1 MNENVIE
8 IVSYLVKRIMHN
20 EGMIEDEKKLVKN
33 LVNQGYEIDDIDM
46 AFELIFSSN
55 LNTNQNNNFEAEEG
69 KLEFNNSQRVLDFKE
84 KFKLSLSAQGVLI
97 RLSTLDLISD
107 EELEKILDKSVHS
120 RKPEINLKD
129 LWKVLQKIINNPAR
143 LSLVIE
149 NSPEFK
155 SINEE
160 HKRYIN

>member
-20 EGMIEDEKKLVKN
+20 ENIVENEKKLIKN
-33 LVNQGYEIDDIDM
+33 LIDQGYEVDDIDM
-46 AFELIFSSN
+46 AFELIFTSSMSS
-55 LNTNQNNNFEAEEG
+55 AEKESEDEL
-69 KLEFNNSQRVLDFKE
+69 KFDDARRVLDFKE
-84 KFKLSLSAQGVLI
+84 KFKLSLPVQGALI
-97 RLSTLDLISD
+97 RLSALSLISNT
-107 EELEKILDKSVHS
+107 EVENILEKSLHFRES
-120 RKPEINLKD
+120 EIGLKHF
-129 LWKVLQKIINNPAR
+129 WKVLQKVINNPAR
-143 LSLVIE
+143 LSLIIE

>member
-20 EGMIEDEKKLVKN
+20 EDIIENEKKLIQR
-33 LVNQGYEIDDIDM
+33 LLNQGYEIDDIDM
-46 AFELIFSSN
+46 AFELIFTSD
-55 LNTNQNNNFEAEEG
+55 LPQNDNEEG
-69 KLEFNNSQRVLDFKE
+69 RLEFNDAHRVLDFKE
-84 KFKLSLSAQGVLI
+84 RFKLSLPVQGVLI
-97 RLSTLDLISD
+97 RLSTLSLISD
-107 EELEKILDKSVHS
+107 EELEKILEKTLHF
-120 RKPEINLKD
+120 REPEIGLKNL
-129 LWKVLQKIINNPAR
+129 WRVLQKVINNPAR
-143 LSLVIE
+143 LSLIIE